1 MKEQEVQ
8 SLLTSINSNLEYFPL
23 QWDYQLQ
30 FTIGLTGG
38 PQLLFRREED
48 KTYWLVLSNPHTS
61 LRVQIDSKTNNFLYI
76 HHLYSEIQKIT
87 NKSIYQQLL
96 NSTECLSIMTYNLGE
111 LIDPVLEKYAIA
123 NS

>member
-8 SLLTSINSNLEYFPL
+8 SLLTSINGNLEYFPL
-23 QWDYQLQ
+23 HWDYKLQ
-30 FTIGLTGG
+30 FTIGLSGG
-38 PQLLFRREED
+38 PQLLFEQQPD
-48 KTYWLVLSNPHTS
+48 KTYNLILSNPDMRLHIP
-61 LRVQIDSKTNNFLYI
+61 IDTKTNNFLYI

-96 NSTECLSIMTYNLGE
+96 NSTECLSIMTQNLGE
-111 LIDPVLEKYAIA
+111 LIDPVLEKYATA

>member
-8 SLLTSINSNLEYFPL
+8 SLLTSINGNLEYFPL
-23 QWDYQLQ
+23 HWDYQLQ

-38 PQLLFRREED
+38 PQLLFERQPD
-48 KTYWLVLSNPHTS
+48 KTYNLILSNPDMCLHIP
-61 LRVQIDSKTNNFLYI
+61 IDTKTNNFLYI

-96 NSTECLSIMTYNLGE
+96 NCTECLSIMTYNLGE
-111 LIDPVLEKYAIA
+111 LIDPVLEKYATA